1 MAAVAQG
8 QYPQPVY
15 HIPKL
20 SSHRGYLHKISSN
33 SITGTYKGTNTGL
46 EIIERRNVHFD
57 PIPIPYGQILPYLIQ
72 KGMVEPRTLNPVQP
86 PYPPGYDENATC
98 DYHAEII

>member
-1 MAAVAQG
+1 VDTIIFYTTSAIEYTCSKCVFNA
-8 QYPQPVY
+8 
-15 HIPKL
+15 
-20 SSHRGYLHKISSN
+20 
-33 SITGTYKGTNTGL
+33 TGTYKGTNTGL